1 MLIFDSHLDLAW
13 NAVLGNRDLQ
23 RSAYTIR
30 ATENRPPFRDGQ
42 GTGTVA
48 IPELRRGKVALCCA
62 TLLARSTGTALAHL
76 DYASPAQAR
85 GSALGQLHYYRGLE
99 QLGEIRVITDS
110 GGLAEHVA
118 EWTTWEE
125 EGCPDAGGAPPL
137 GFVIAMES
145 ADAILSPDQLG
156 GWWLAGVRV
165 IGPAHYGPGRYAGGT
180 GTESGLTDL
189 GVVLL
194 DEMARLGVILDVTHL
209 SDQAFWE
216 ALEVYDGPVLA
227 SHNNC
232 RALVPHQRQFSDD
245 QLKAI
250 FARGGVVGVSF
261 DCWMLDLGWV
271 KGKST
276 NEAIS
281 LANVVDHID
290 HICQLAGSA
299 EHAGIGSDLDG
310 LFGRDQSP
318 RDLDTI
324 ADLQRVGDL
333 LVDRGYAHDD
343 IASILYR
350 NFVCLFDA
358 SWS

>member
-13 NAVLGNRDLQ
+13 NAVMGNRDLQ
-23 RSAYTIR
+23 HSAYTIR
-30 ATENRPPFRDGQ
+30 AAENRGPPRDGQ

-48 IPELRRGKVALCCA
+48 LPELRRGRVALCCA
-62 TLLARSTGTALAHL
+62 TLLARSTGRPLAYL
-76 DYASPAQAR
+76 DYPSPAQAY

-99 QLGEIRVITDS
+99 QLGEVRVIS
-110 GGLAEHVA
+110 GADALAQHLT
-118 EWTTWEE
+118 EWKTWE
-125 EGCPDAGGAPPL
+125 GADDPDPSAAPPL
-137 GFVIAMES
+137 GFVIGMES
-145 ADAILSPDQLG
+145 ADPILSPDQLG

-189 GVVLL
+189 GVALL
-194 DEMARLGVILDVTHL
+194 DEMAQLGVVLDLTHF

-216 ALEVYDGPVLA
+216 SLEVFDGPVLA

-245 QLKAI
+245 QLRAI
-250 FARGGVVGVSF
+250 IARGGVVGAAL
-261 DCWMLDLGWV
+261 DCWMLGLGWV

-276 NEAIS
+276 NEGFS
-281 LANVVDHID
+281 LADVADHID
-290 HICQLAGSA
+290 HICQLAGNSQ
-299 EHAGIGSDLDG
+299 HAGIGSDLDG
-310 LFGRDQSP
+310 LFGREQGP

-324 ADLQRVGDL
+324 SDLQAVGEL
-333 LVDRGYAHDD
+333 LLDRGYPYDD
-343 IASILYR
+343 VVAIMHGNFARLLAS
-350 NFVCLFDA
+350 